1 LHGVGGEGDEQM
13 RTPQLITVALAAAAI
28 ATASACSRAQT
39 QQQTQ
44 RAAAE
49 VKGAAARAGE
59 ALQDGWLTTR
69 IQAQYFADKQVK
81 ARYVDVSTRDRVVTI
96 KGYVDSPA
104 ARERALQIARATDGV
119 RQVND
124 QLLIGQ
130 SPSAFAAESQ
140 PVATSGTTAAGN
152 GGTRPDD
159 ASVTTSIQARYFLDS
174 VVKPRQIDVSTRDGV
189 VTLKGVV
196 GSEDERAQALLL
208 ARTTAGVQRVED
220 DLTVDV
226 SIDRGVAPADDR
238 TAASADSSGI
248 TSAATADDALTNA
261 VKSKLARDPGA
272 SNLDVS
278 TRNGVVMLQG
288 SVTSAQAKQ
297 RALTAAR
304 ATDGV
309 TQVVDRIQI
318 ARR

>member
-69 IQAQYFADKQVK
+69 IQAQYFADNQVK

-130 SPSAFAAESQ
+130 SPAAFAAESQ
-140 PVATSGTTAAGN
+140 PVATSGPATAGS
-152 GGTRPDD
+152 GTAHPDD
-159 ASVTTSIQARYFLDS
+159 ARVTASIQARFFLDS
-174 VVKPRQIDVSTRDGV
+174 AVKPRQIDVATHDGV
-189 VTLKGVV
+189 VTLKGTVA
-196 GSEDERAQALLL
+196 SEDERAQALLL
-208 ARTTAGVQRVED
+208 ARTTEGVQRVED
-220 DLTVDV
+220 DLTVDA
-226 SIDRGVAPADDR
+226 SLDRETASADDR
-238 TAASADSSGI
+238 
-248 TSAATADDALTNA
+248 AATPAGTSGVTPPRADDDALMNA
-261 VKSKLARDPGA
+261 VKATLAGDPA
-272 SNLDVS
+272 ARSLDVS
-278 TRNGVVMLQG
+278 ARDGVVMLQG
-288 SVTSAQAKQ
+288 QVASVQAKQ
-297 RALTAAR
+297 RALAAAR
-304 ATDGV
+304 AADGV
-309 TQVVDRIQI
+309 TQVVDRIRV
-318 ARR
+318 AKR

>member
-1 LHGVGGEGDEQM
+1 M
-13 RTPQLITVALAAAAI
+13 RTPQLITAALAAAAI
-28 ATASACSRAQT
+28 AMGSTCSRAQT

-44 RAAAE
+44 RAATE

-81 ARYVDVSTRDRVVTI
+81 ARYVDVSTTDRVVTI

-130 SPSAFAAESQ
+130 SPAAFAAESQ
-140 PVATSGTTAAGN
+140 PVATSGTATAGS
-152 GGTRPDD
+152 GTAPPDD
-159 ASVTTSIQARYFLDS
+159 ARVTTSIQARYFLDN
-174 VVKPRQIDVSTRDGV
+174 VVKPRQIDVETREGV
-189 VTLKGVV
+189 VTLKGTVA
-196 GSEDERAQALLL
+196 SQDERAQALLL
-208 ARTTAGVQRVED
+208 ARTTEGVRRVED
-220 DLTVDV
+220 DLTVDA
-226 SIDRGVAPADDR
+226 SLDRAAASVDDRAAAPAG
-238 TAASADSSGI
+238 TSGI
-248 TSAATADDALTNA
+248 ASPRANDDALANA
-261 VKSKLARDPGA
+261 VRSKLAGDPGA
-272 SNLDVS
+272 SSIDIS
-278 TRNGVVMLQG
+278 ARDGVVMLQG
-288 SVTSAQAKQ
+288 NVASAQVKQ

-309 TQVVDRIQI
+309 TQVVDRIRVG
-318 ARR
+318 RR